1 MNKQTDKFLEDFM
14 KVRFGKYSISK
25 ILKKYNINKKTYEKY
40 KRRFVKEYGV
50 DPRFL
55 YSDQTIMNDSE
66 LKSYCKDENL
76 SKSPNQLIKDIK
88 NITKEQEN
96 ALQVKGTSTLY
107 DSEGNI
113 KMQWVKTDINKEA
126 YLEGMKSAI
135 SKLCEGLKPSEEI
148 KLSNREELEEDLMT
162 LIPIPDLHLGL
173 EIEPERVSHNFK
185 WNTDIAVKYYTE
197 AISYVLDKSPKSKE
211 LVLVD
216 LGDILHSPNNGNRT
230 PNSGHVLD
238 VSGSAEKN
246 MLTLFNIMIET
257 IQKALTKF
265 EKVYFYSVPGNHNMD
280 ISLSLKCVLKNYF
293 RNEERVIIDIDKYNN
308 IYYHGFGDTLLSFTH
323 GDEIKVDKIESVMFA
338 DNLDTISKYKKFDAF
353 FGHIHHNSQKQ
364 KGLVNARSLKNIIP
378 CDKWASSVGFRNND
392 VGYMQAFIYHKN
404 SGEISSITY
413 RPM

>member
-1 MNKQTDKFLEDFM
+1 MDKNTYKFLEDFM
-14 KVRFGKYSISK
+14 KVKFGEYTVQKV
-25 ILKKYNINKKTYEKY
+25 LKKYKIDKKTYEKY

-55 YSDQTIMNDSE
+55 YSEQTILNDAE
-66 LKSYCKDENL
+66 LKTYCKDENL
-76 SKSPNQLIKDIK
+76 SKTPSQLVKDIK
-88 NITKEQEN
+88 NLTKEREN
-96 ALQVKGTSTLY
+96 ALHVKGTSTLY
-107 DSEGNI
+107 DAEGNI
-113 KMQWVKTDINKEA
+113 KMQWIKTDLDKET
-126 YLEGMKSAI
+126 YFENLKNSI
-135 SKLCEGLKPSEEI
+135 SKLCEEIPSGKKIE
-148 KLSNREELEEDLMT
+148 LSAREELEEDLMT

-173 EIEPERVSHNFK
+173 EIDSKRVSHNFD
-185 WNTDIAVKYYTE
+185 WNTDIATEYYNK
-197 AISYVLDKSPKSKE
+197 AMSYILNKSPKSKE

-216 LGDILHSPNNGNRT
+216 LGDILHSPDNGNRT
-230 PNSGHVLD
+230 PANGHVLD

-246 MLTLFNIMIET
+246 MLTLFNLMIST
-257 IQKALTKF
+257 IEKSLEKF
-265 EKVYFYSVPGNHNMD
+265 EKVYFYSVPGNHNSD

-293 RNEERVIIDIDKYNN
+293 RNEPRVIIDVEKYNN
-308 IYYHGFGDTLLSFTH
+308 IYYHGFGNNLLSFTH

-392 VGYMQAFIYHKN
+392 VGYMQAFVYHKN
-404 SGEISSITY
+404 AGEISSITY